1 MRKPLMI
8 ARQGGRPSGLLGQ
21 IVVRVMA
28 KETAV
33 ENDLVLEL
41 LQLMPAD
48 SVLEIGCGH
57 GDTLAKAAHVARGG
71 VLVGIDFSK
80 LTHRHAIRRHR
91 SLVAASR
98 IEFRCGSSDKLPFA
112 AESFDKAYAVHTI
125 YFWTEPLD
133 HLREAVRV
141 LRPGGRFVLGFR
153 PAEDPRFR
161 QTYPAEVYRI
171 RSQAAVVELVRAAGF
186 DVLDVVERMLPG
198 KRMSFVVATVA

>member
-1 MRKPLMI
+1 MRKPLII

-28 KETAV
+28 KETAA

-57 GDTLAKAAHVARGG
+57 GDTLAKAARLTRGG
-71 VLVGIDFSK
+71 VLAGIDFSK
-80 LTHRHAIRRHR
+80 LTHHHAIRRHR
-91 SLVAASR
+91 ALVAEGR
-98 IEFRCGSSDKLPFA
+98 VEFRCGSSDKLPFA
-112 AESFDKAYAVHTI
+112 AASFDKVYAVHTI

-133 HLREAVRV
+133 HLREAARV

-153 PAEDPRFR
+153 PAEDPRF
-161 QTYPAEVYRI
+161 QETYPAEVYRI
-171 RSQAAVVELVRAAGF
+171 RPQAEVVEVVRAAGF
-186 DVLDVVERMLPG
+186 NVLDVVERVLPG
-198 KRMSFVVATVA
+198 KRMSFIVATVA

>member
-1 MRKPLMI
+1 MRKPLII

-28 KETAV
+28 QETAA

-57 GDTLAKAAHVARGG
+57 GDTLAKAARVARGG
-71 VLVGIDFSK
+71 VLAGIDFSK

-91 SLVAASR
+91 ALVAEGR
-98 IEFRCGSSDKLPFA
+98 LEFRLGSSDRLPFA
-112 AESFDKAYAVHTI
+112 AASFDKAYAVHTI

-133 HLREAVRV
+133 HLREASCV

-153 PAEDPRFR
+153 PAEDPGF
-161 QTYPAEVYRI
+161 QETYPAEVYRI
-171 RSQAAVVELVRAAGF
+171 RPQAEVVELVRTAGF
-186 DVLDVVERMLPG
+186 NVLDVVERILPG